1 MKSKLRRKLDG
12 PGWVEVFFGAA
23 LSLLLGVVLAVAFLV
38 FKPVTTVKELPKE
51 PEKNTVY
58 FIEGSRE
65 TSKTRQVTAKRTQM
79 AQGQSVV
86 LNHDELNTLVMPPK
100 VPQDPK
106 NLELSKEEGA
116 DGMITPGLPNFRM
129 QDGVMQIGVP
139 LTLKAYDTEHEVI
152 LQTRGTFAKVGE
164 TVVFQPK
171 ELYVG
176 SCPLERLPA
185 VRDFVLKQIFAK
197 SKLPDEVVALWQ
209 NVDEATIEGSMLR
222 LTAR

>member
-23 LSLLLGVVLAVAFLV
+23 LSLLLGVVFAVAFLV

-79 AQGQSVV
+79 AQGQSLV

-100 VPQDPK
+100 VPRDPK
-106 NLELSKEEGA
+106 NLELSKEEEA
-116 DGMITPGLPNFRM
+116 DEMITPGLPNFRM

-139 LTLKAYDTEHEVI
+139 VTLKAYDTEHEVI
-152 LQTRGTFAKVGE
+152 MQTRGSFAKVGD

-185 VRDFVLKQIFAK
+185 VRDYVVKQIFAK

>member
-23 LSLLLGVVLAVAFLV
+23 LSLLLGVVFAVAFLV

-58 FIEGSRE
+58 FLEGSRE

-100 VPQDPK
+100 VPRDPN
-106 NLELSKEEGA
+106 NLELSKEE
-116 DGMITPGLPNFRM
+116 
-129 QDGVMQIGVP
+129 
-139 LTLKAYDTEHEVI
+139 
-152 LQTRGTFAKVGE
+152 
-164 TVVFQPK
+164 
-171 ELYVG
+171 
-176 SCPLERLPA
+176 
-185 VRDFVLKQIFAK
+185 
-197 SKLPDEVVALWQ
+197 
-209 NVDEATIEGSMLR
+209 
-222 LTAR
+222 

>member
-12 PGWVEVFFGAA
+12 PGWVEVIFGAA
-23 LSLLLGVVLAVAFLV
+23 LSLLLGVLFAVAFLV

-51 PEKNTVY
+51 PEKNMVY

-65 TSKTRQVTAKRTQM
+65 TSKTRQVTTKQRQM
-79 AQGQSVV
+79 AQGQSVL
-86 LNHDELNTLVMPPK
+86 LNHDELNTLVIPPK
-100 VPQDPK
+100 VPRDPK
-106 NLELSKEEGA
+106 NLELAQEEA
-116 DGMITPGLPNFRM
+116 SDQAITPGVPNFRIEE
-129 QDGVMQIGVP
+129 GVMQIGVP
-139 LTLKAYDTEHEVI
+139 VTLKAYDTEHQII
-152 LQTRGTFAKVGE
+152 LQTRGGFAKVGD

-185 VRDFVLKQIFAK
+185 VRDFVIKQIFAK
-197 SKLPDEVVALWQ
+197 AKLPDEVVALWQ

>member
-1 MKSKLRRKLDG
+1 MGGLLTGVVS
-12 PGWVEVFFGAA
+12 GAA
-23 LSLLLGVVLAVAFLV
+23 LSLLLGIVFAVAFLV

-65 TSKTRQVTAKRTQM
+65 TSKTRQVTAKRGQM

-100 VPQDPK
+100 APRDPK
-106 NLELSKEEGA
+106 NLELSKEAEA
-116 DGMITPGLPNFRM
+116 DQMITPGVPNFRI

-139 LTLKAYDTEHEVI
+139 LTLKAYDTEHEI
-152 LQTRGTFAKVGE
+152 IMQTRGGFAKVGD

-171 ELYVG
+171 ELYIG

-185 VRDFVLKQIFAK
+185 VRDFVIKQIFAK
-197 SKLPDEVVALWQ
+197 AKLPDDVVALWQ